1 MCIMSIYTYTH
12 LHKKRNICFYLF
24 CSANIPRLK
33 PLAFPP
39 FIIVRIKHIKCV
51 KVQRTKG
58 VKKCQELV

>member
-39 FIIVRIKHIKCV
+39 FIIVRRAHGPERHSGPCFCMFFA
-51 KVQRTKG
+51 QN
-58 VKKCQELV
+58 